1 MNLLISQIV
10 GFCAF
15 VIFVISL
22 QQVSKKKILFLQIF
36 SFGMY
41 ALEYLIINA
50 YSGMVIFIIN
60 IIRSIIF
67 YKISDNGSNN
77 KWIFAIFIII
87 SLVCGKIVYKNIF
100 DILLIIASILTVMFT
115 WQSSTKV
122 LRLGQ
127 IGICTCWIIY
137 DIFK

>member
-15 VIFVISL
+15 IIFVISL

-50 YSGMVIFIIN
+50 YSGMLIFIIN

-67 YKISDNGSNN
+67 HKISDNVSNN
-77 KWIFAIFIII
+77 KWIFIIFIII
-87 SLVCGKIVYKNIF
+87 SIVCGKIVYKNIF
-100 DILLIIASILTVMFT
+100 DILPIIASILTVIFYLAIKHK
-115 WQSSTKV
+115 SSKIRSNQYMH
-122 LRLGQ
+122 LLD
-127 IGICTCWIIY
+127 Y
-137 DIFK
+137 L